1 MLALAH
7 QKTHTWKK
15 RGKKN
20 GEELLRK
27 RLPAGVVVF
36 VLVVELERK
45 LNLPRIVRRITGR
58 ADFAKVRVLEVYRA
72 PDSHVS
78 VAAKSRRGEARVVEP
93 AETLCP
99 ALQRDCLLAG
109 KFFDEREIQ
118 PMETRRGHPGS
129 SL

>member
-72 PDSHVS
+72 PDRHDT
-78 VAAKSRRGEARVVEP
+78 VAAKSRRVEVRVVENV
-93 AETLCP
+93 ENLCP
-99 ALQRDCLLAG
+99 ELQPESLLDG
-109 KFFDEREIQ
+109 KIFEEREIQ
-118 PMETRRGHPGS
+118 PMETRPGHLG
-129 SL
+129 